1 MTQCDTFN
9 RPIDYL
15 RISITDRCNL
25 RCLYCMPEEGVHL
38 QNHEDILR
46 YEEIITIVRAA
57 ANLGVRSIRLTGGE
71 PLARREVVDLVA
83 ALAQIPGIDD
93 LSMTTNGTLL
103 AQNAEELST
112 AGLNRVNISLDTLR
126 PERFTLITRRG
137 NLEDALLGIQ
147 AAYRYHLTPVKINT
161 VVMRGIN
168 DDEVVDLALK
178 TINEGWNLRFIE
190 WMPVGD
196 SAAGDNKWESQ
207 LVTED
212 EIRSRIEKE
221 LGTLE
226 VDNILKGAGPART
239 YRLPGAA
246 GTLGFISAISHHFC
260 AQCNR
265 LRLTADGQLRPCLLA
280 DNEIDLR
287 TPLRNGAGI
296 QEVEALLQQAISV
309 KPRSHHLDQA
319 ERVKNRAMSQI
330 GG

>member
-1 MTQCDTFN
+1 MTQCDTFS

-25 RCLYCMPEEGVHL
+25 RCLYCMPEEGVCL

-46 YEEIITIVRAA
+46 YEEIISIARAA
-57 ANLGVRSIRLTGGE
+57 ANLGVRKIRLTGGE
-71 PLARREVVDLVA
+71 PLARRGVVDLVA
-83 ALAQIPGIDD
+83 ALADIPGIDD

-103 AQNAEELST
+103 AQAAEGLST
-112 AGLNRVNISLDTLR
+112 AGLHRVNISLDTLR
-126 PERFTLITRRG
+126 SDRFAMITRRG
-137 NLEDALLGIQ
+137 KLEDVLSGIQ
-147 AAYRYHLTPVKINT
+147 AAYRFHLTPVKINT
-161 VVMRGIN
+161 VIMRGIN

-178 TINEGWNLRFIE
+178 TTTNGWNLRFIE
-190 WMPVGD
+190 WMPVGESASDD
-196 SAAGDNKWESQ
+196 SNWESQ

-226 VDNILKGAGPART
+226 VDSALIGAGPART
-239 YRLPGAA
+239 YRLPGAE
-246 GTLGFISAISHHFC
+246 GTLGFISAVSQHFC

-280 DNEIDLR
+280 DTEIDLR

-296 QEVEALLQQAISV
+296 QEVEVLLQQAISA
-309 KPRSHHLDQA
+309 KPKSHHLDQA